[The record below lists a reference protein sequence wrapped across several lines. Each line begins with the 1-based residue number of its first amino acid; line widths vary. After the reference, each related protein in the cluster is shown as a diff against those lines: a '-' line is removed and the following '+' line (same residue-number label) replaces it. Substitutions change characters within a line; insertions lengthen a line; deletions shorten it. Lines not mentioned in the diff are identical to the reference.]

1 MGKGARSP
9 LGVLL
14 WQALRWSATLK
25 AALLQEVCEHL
36 PFALHADLAA
46 ADKVVVVGDKAMN
59 ILCHLE
65 KTHTSVHI
73 LKLAAS
79 STDTHLSFKSFKEVR
94 QFLYLN
100 FTVLYLYFSLDSG
113 TVHPAGYV
121 HCVSPYVILRSSGTN
136 HSCHHWSHI
145 DTWNDHNKKV
155 LATFHFTY
163 I

>member
-14 WQALRWSATLK
+14 WLTLRWPATLK

-65 KTHTSVHI
+65 KTHI
-73 LKLAAS
+73 S
-79 STDTHLSFKSFKEVR
+79 SYS
-94 QFLYLN
+94 Q
-100 FTVLYLYFSLDSG
+100 
-113 TVHPAGYV
+113 
-121 HCVSPYVILRSSGTN
+121 I
-136 HSCHHWSHI
+136 SCLFHRY
-145 DTWNDHNKKV
+145 
-155 LATFHFTY
+155 TFIIQTKR
-163 I
+163 